1 MSPLLDP
8 AAGASRPLVRGY
20 VPGVFDMF
28 HVGHLNIV
36 RAARAQCD
44 HLIVGVVSDEVV
56 QRVKGRPPI
65 VPLDERM
72 EILSELRL
80 VDEVVVD
87 EHADKFH
94 AWQDLRFDVIFKG
107 DDWKGTPK
115 GEKLERDLARVG
127 ARIVYFPYTRHTSS
141 TLLRK
146 TIDTMI
152 EPTTWPPE
160 VEAIDSL
167 AEGVIDGAPLLRD
180 TSTSEA

>member
-1 MSPLLDP
+1 MTSSEQEPV
-8 AAGASRPLVRGY
+8 VRGY

-36 RAARAQCD
+36 RASRAQCD
-44 HLIVGVVSDEVV
+44 HLIVGVVSDDVV
-56 QRVKGRPPI
+56 ERVKGRPPI
-65 VPLDERM
+65 VPLEERM

-87 EHADKFH
+87 LHADKFD
-94 AWQDLRFDVIFKG
+94 AWRDLRFDVIFKG

-115 GEKLERDLARVG
+115 GEKLERDLASVG

-146 TIDTMI
+146 TIETMI

-160 VEAIDSL
+160 VEVMDSL
-167 AEGVIDGAPLLRD
+167 TGAAIEGGVADAGTGGDLR
-180 TSTSEA
+180 